1 MKKEQALALTQN
13 HRGLFRFLFSLHNRF
28 PFVNKIR
35 GKIKL
40 DMGLSYMKGC
50 TLSGGPGNTLVVGD
64 YAWLTNCRFH
74 MEGTGNTVIIGPWC
88 RCDNADFWIEDS
100 GNTITLG
107 EHTALRGD
115 IQLAAMEGTSI
126 TVGRDCLFSRSIHIR
141 TGDSHSLL
149 DKETHKRINPSRSVT
164 IGDHVWVG
172 TEVTILKGTTV
183 PQGCVVGARS
193 LLCKE
198 YPRAYSVLAGVP
210 AREVRQNVDWAQERV

>member
-35 GKIKL
+35 GKVKL
-40 DMGLSYMKGC
+40 DVGLSYMKGC
-50 TLSGGPGNTLVVGD
+50 TLSGGPGNTLVVED

-126 TVGRDCLFSRSIHIR
+126 TVGRDCLFSRSIRIR

-149 DKETHKRINPSRSVT
+149 DKTTGKRINPSRSVT

-172 TEVTILKGTTV
+172 TEVTVLKGTTV
-183 PQGCVVGARS
+183 PEGCVVGARS

-198 YPRAYSVLAGVP
+198 YPTAYSVLAGVP
-210 AREVRQNVDWAQERV
+210 AREVRQNVDWAQERI